1 MVDTRKTYSIVDI
14 FCGVGG
20 LTYGFY
26 LEGFDVVAGI
36 DSDPFCR
43 FAYEK
48 NNHAKFIQA
57 DVSTLDSRIIT
68 DLFSKRK
75 TKILIGCAPC
85 QPFSSYTN
93 KLSKKNQDQWAL
105 LRSFGRI
112 IKEVQPEIVSM
123 ENVPSLASKPIFKD
137 FVGTLHENHYH
148 VWWSSVSCADYGVP
162 QQRTRLVLLA
172 SKLGEI
178 EMLPPTHTPE
188 NYVTVRGTI
197 GHLPRVE
204 AGNIHE
210 SDGLHR
216 AGIMSDLN
224 MERIKNSKPGGTW
237 KDWDP
242 ELVAKCHIRESGE
255 SYYNVY
261 GRMEWDKIAPT
272 ITTQFT
278 GFGNG
283 RFGHPVQNRGL
294 SLREGALLQTF
305 PPDYEFFE
313 PGSPYRLTHVAK
325 HIGNAVPVMLARA
338 IAKSIKRHI
347 AQTTKHHTP
356 PASSDAALRRMK
368 AAKPRDTAPEKA
380 LRAILE
386 EKGLKFS
393 VDVSPLK
400 GLRRK
405 VDILFE
411 TEQIAILIDGCFW
424 HGCPIHGT
432 WPKENAEFWREKI
445 ETNKRRDADTDRRLI
460 EGGWKV
466 IRVWEHEDPHD
477 AAQKIISAL

>member
-1 MVDTRKTYSIVDI
+1 MSAYQVVDV

-20 LTYGFY
+20 LTLGFY
-26 LEGFDVVAGI
+26 LEGFTIVAGI
-36 DSDPFCR
+36 DSDPFCKY
-43 FAYEK
+43 AYEK

-57 DVSTLDSRIIT
+57 DVSNLDSKVVA
-68 DLFSKRK
+68 DLFAKGK
-75 TKILIGCAPC
+75 TKILVGCAPC
-85 QPFSSYTN
+85 QPFSNYTN
-93 KLSKKNQDQWAL
+93 KLSNKDQDQWAL

-112 IKEVQPEIVSM
+112 IQEVQPEIVSM

-137 FVGTLHENHYH
+137 FIKTLQESHYH
-148 VWWSSVSCADYGVP
+148 VWWSSVFCADYGVP

-172 SKLGEI
+172 SKLGAI
-178 EMLPPTHTPE
+178 EMIPPTHIPE
-188 NYVTVRGTI
+188 NYITVRATI
-197 GHLPRVE
+197 GHLPPVE
-204 AGNIHE
+204 AGKTHE

-216 AGIMSDLN
+216 AGIMSALN
-224 MERIKNSKPGGTW
+224 MERIKNSIPGGTW
-237 KDWDP
+237 RDWNP

-261 GRMEWDKIAPT
+261 GRMEWGKISPT

-283 RFGHPVQNRGL
+283 RFGHPEQNRGL

-305 PPDYEFFE
+305 PADYEFFE
-313 PGSPYRLTHVAK
+313 PGSPYYLTHVAR
-325 HIGNAVPVMLARA
+325 HIGNAVPVALARA
-338 IAKSIKRHI
+338 IAKSIEQHLI
-347 AQTTKHHTP
+347 HETNHPP

-386 EKGLKFS
+386 GLGLKYS

-400 GLRRK
+400 GLRRI

-411 TEQIAILIDGCFW
+411 TERVAVLVDGCFW

-445 ETNKRRDADTDRRLI
+445 EANKLRDADTDRRLI
-460 EGGWKV
+460 EAGWKV
-466 IRVWEHEDPHD
+466 IRVWEHEDPKD
-477 AAQKIISAL
+477 AANKIAAALS